1 MNPPLIYRK
10 ALELCE
16 VSSAIASY
24 VTHNKDLLKL
34 YQSNSLRDIIA
45 DALLTDTVLIRQQID
60 RAEKS
65 NNPVVRFRT
74 TRFISVMIRNLQ
86 GYTNGL
92 EHDGVKEKEYLNL
105 LRKEIKSFKKVF
117 KKWSKSLG
125 TRKGEGNWG
134 YQDYLGYY

>member
-1 MNPPLIYRK
+1 MNPTLIYSK

-16 VSSAIASY
+16 LSRAIASY

-45 DALLTDTVLIRQQID
+45 DSLLTDAILIRQQID

-65 NNPVVRFRT
+65 DNPVVRFRT

-92 EHDGVKEKEYLNL
+92 EHHGVKEKEYLNL
-105 LRKEIKSFKKVF
+105 LRKEIRSFKKVF
-117 KKWSKSLG
+117 KKWSNSLG
-125 TRKGEGNWG
+125 SRSSEGNWG
-134 YQDYLGYY
+134 YQDYLGY

>member
-16 VSSAIASY
+16 LSRAIASY

-45 DALLTDTVLIRQQID
+45 DSLLTDTILIQQQID

-65 NNPVVRFRT
+65 SNPVVRFRT

-92 EHDGVKEKEYLNL
+92 EHHGVNEKEYLNL
-105 LRKEIKSFKKVF
+105 LRIEIKSFKKAF
-117 KKWSKSLG
+117 KKWSKTLG
-125 TRKGEGNWG
+125 KHNGEGNWG
-134 YQDYLGYY
+134 YQDYLGY